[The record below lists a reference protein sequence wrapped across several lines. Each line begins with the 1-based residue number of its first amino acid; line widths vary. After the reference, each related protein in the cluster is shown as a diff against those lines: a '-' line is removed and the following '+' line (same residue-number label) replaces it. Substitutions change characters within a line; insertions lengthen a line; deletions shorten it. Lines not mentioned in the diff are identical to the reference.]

1 VPKQTQWAP
10 IQRNILAEDEQYS
23 NIPFFGDDVIDKDS
37 AYIRNF
43 TEEVNANSS
52 LFREVDEKGFVS
64 LVEYLSKYDCWTENN
79 KSIILR
85 APSTELQREWG
96 AASYKDRRLPGLVV
110 FQAIASKYSDSG
122 SVDELIKKYKSL
134 TKEKPKNNFV
144 VNIDAAE
151 AGPRDSAV
159 PVERALETYKTLMC
173 RRCFLYDCPL
183 HNDKPVESAVP
194 RLVKEPEIPPPSS
207 PCGPTCF
214 LQPSAAKPSS
224 SGGPDNSARFKS
236 QLAQEVNPLSDI
248 TGSEQ
253 DAWTGSEVTLFR
265 VLYNVFPNNWCDISR
280 CMITKNCRQVC
291 QFGKEENLDE
301 ILMKKPSNE
310 NEPTIKAKPKHK
322 TKQSKLYKAHS
333 SRGERENKRPFTPCH
348 HPGQPCSEEV
358 CKCIKDGNFC
368 EKFCY
373 CGVECVHRF
382 PGCKCKSRCSTLL
395 CACFK
400 AGRECDPDICTKCLK
415 PDLTF
420 DPAASN
426 CRNVMLQ
433 NQLGKKL
440 LVAPSDIAGLGC
452 FIGEEASKN
461 DFIAEY
467 VGEMISQVESDRR
480 GKIYDKKKMSY
491 MFNLNDEFCVD
502 AARMGGKIR
511 FANHSSKPN
520 CNVKILLVNGDY
532 RIGIYANK
540 DIAVGEELFFNYG
553 KEFHG
558 HDIA

>member
-1 VPKQTQWAP
+1 MQYNCNLGMSRVHRNEKLWQDRVTLEVEKIKQQLQNREMDDRRTAWRANREGIRQQQLQSEVVPPPDPALGEHFPRAPGLQPGSGARRVAKVSCDLPAGTGGPASKKQITQQQVNISLIAPVEVVPKQTQWAP

-253 DAWTGSEVTLFR
+253 DAWTGSEV
-265 VLYNVFPNNWCDISR
+265 S
-280 CMITKNCRQVC
+280 
-291 QFGKEENLDE
+291 
-301 ILMKKPSNE
+301 
-310 NEPTIKAKPKHK
+310 
-322 TKQSKLYKAHS
+322 AHRLS
-333 SRGERENKRPFTPCH
+333 
-348 HPGQPCSEEV
+348 
-358 CKCIKDGNFC
+358 
-368 EKFCY
+368 
-373 CGVECVHRF
+373 
-382 PGCKCKSRCSTLL
+382 
-395 CACFK
+395 
-400 AGRECDPDICTKCLK
+400 
-415 PDLTF
+415 
-420 DPAASN
+420 
-426 CRNVMLQ
+426 
-433 NQLGKKL
+433 
-440 LVAPSDIAGLGC
+440 
-452 FIGEEASKN
+452 
-461 DFIAEY
+461 
-467 VGEMISQVESDRR
+467 
-480 GKIYDKKKMSY
+480 
-491 MFNLNDEFCVD
+491 
-502 AARMGGKIR
+502 
-511 FANHSSKPN
+511 
-520 CNVKILLVNGDY
+520 
-532 RIGIYANK
+532 
-540 DIAVGEELFFNYG
+540 
-553 KEFHG
+553 
-558 HDIA
+558 